1 MTHGRKKGE
10 RIKHPCKCNSY
21 TTYIL
26 CRYIYQAAVASS
38 WLQQH
43 TQPNISDVYNK
54 LDRPSVEVA
63 SRFLLLGLFLLFILF
78 IRLKKREEEKTKQ
91 DGETVDWTI
100 AV

>member
-1 MTHGRKKGE
+1 VTHGRKKGE
-10 RIKHPCKCNSY
+10 RIKHPCKCNS
-21 TTYIL
+21 
-26 CRYIYQAAVASS
+26 YIYQAAVASS